1 MATTAGRWN
10 WQAGVHA
17 VTVATVFQHSPT
29 VFITHDK
36 VENPAELKDKTF
48 LLATEAYTSFWP
60 WAKSEL
66 GLAGSKVRPYT
77 FNVQPFLADK
87 NTVQQG
93 YVTSEPFSVAKGGQ
107 PFYVYPLSD
116 WGYPPYGNSIICMAD
131 TIRKRPAAVAAFVK
145 ASMEGWKSYLQ
156 DPPPATA

>member
-1 MATTAGRWN
+1 MQLMAAGHGLHSLKITAALET

-87 NTVQQG
+87 KIWC
-93 YVTSEPFSVAKGGQ
+93 S
-107 PFYVYPLSD
+107 
-116 WGYPPYGNSIICMAD
+116 
-131 TIRKRPAAVAAFVK
+131 R
-145 ASMEGWKSYLQ
+145 
-156 DPPPATA
+156 AT